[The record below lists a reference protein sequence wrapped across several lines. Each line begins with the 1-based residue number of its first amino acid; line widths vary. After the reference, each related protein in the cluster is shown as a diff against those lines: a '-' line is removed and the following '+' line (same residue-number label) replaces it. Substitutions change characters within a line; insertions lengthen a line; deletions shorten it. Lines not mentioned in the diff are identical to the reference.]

1 MPIKKIKNRKLLTS
15 NMRVR
20 LSKEFL
26 DKLKEEINDDTR
38 HYVEFLEETLNIY
51 KDEVESLSEKVSI
64 LLDKNTNQYAV
75 CMKIKDYENKNFIDW
90 LSDNDIVPNIR
101 FYDSEHVYV
110 FFDNSSDFMM
120 YKLRWS

>member
-64 LLDKNTNQYAV
+64 LLDKNTNQHAV